1 MNKAFKLKAAISAAL
16 AALTAFWGWFGWL
29 LVLWVACMV
38 IDFASG
44 TAVACKGRAWAS
56 NKARDGIWH
65 KAGMI
70 LVVAVALIADG
81 LIGLIL
87 CNIPSIALPFQYS
100 VLIAPVVIVWYTLT
114 ELGSIVENARD
125 LGAPVP
131 AWLVRF
137 LDAAKSAADAA
148 VEMGES
154 HEGN

>member
-1 MNKAFKLKAAISAAL
+1 MNHVNETK
-16 AALTAFWGWFGWL
+16 AALTAVFAALTALWGWFGWL

-44 TAVACKGRAWAS
+44 TAVACKGGAWAS

-87 CNIPSIALPFQYS
+87 GNIPSIALPFQYS
-100 VLIAPVVIVWYTLT
+100 VLISPIVVVWYTLT

-148 VEMGES
+148 VEMGEN
-154 HEGN
+154 HEGD